1 MVALLALLGI
11 GLLAGAISGG
21 SDDDILEELGSEDLG
36 GDDPSAEAAPRQ
48 FGDDRQVIVDTELRV
63 SIEDFLEGSGAT
75 EEEQADLLGQATFL
89 TGPFNLDTGGGADVV
104 VGSDGDDTILTGD
117 QDDVVEGGSGNDVI
131 QLGDGNDSYGR
142 GVELAAGPESTP
154 PLQLGDGA
162 EDLQG
167 GDDWVRGGQGDDVI
181 IDAYGSNR
189 LAGNEDD
196 DRIDSVDLDEGTP
209 DHVLGGFGNDILFVD
224 EGDLVEVGRG
234 LDEVFV
240 DLGGGIAE
248 GYDPVTI
255 PDFTP
260 RVDKVDVL
268 GFDADDVSVADLE
281 DGTGAVI
288 SVGGVP
294 VVIVIGGQ
302 GLNAVELGVSEPAV
316 V

>member
-1 MVALLALLGI
+1 MTGCAVAKGMTLC
-11 GLLAGAISGG
+11 
-21 SDDDILEELGSEDLG
+21 
-36 GDDPSAEAAPRQ
+36 
-48 FGDDRQVIVDTELRV
+48 
-63 SIEDFLEGSGAT
+63 
-75 EEEQADLLGQATFL
+75 
-89 TGPFNLDTGGGADVV
+89 
-104 VGSDGDDTILTGD
+104 
-117 QDDVVEGGSGNDVI
+117 
-131 QLGDGNDSYGR
+131 
-142 GVELAAGPESTP
+142 
-154 PLQLGDGA
+154 
-162 EDLQG
+162 
-167 GDDWVRGGQGDDVI
+167 
-181 IDAYGSNR
+181 
-189 LAGNEDD
+189 
-196 DRIDSVDLDEGTP
+196 IDSVDLDEGTP